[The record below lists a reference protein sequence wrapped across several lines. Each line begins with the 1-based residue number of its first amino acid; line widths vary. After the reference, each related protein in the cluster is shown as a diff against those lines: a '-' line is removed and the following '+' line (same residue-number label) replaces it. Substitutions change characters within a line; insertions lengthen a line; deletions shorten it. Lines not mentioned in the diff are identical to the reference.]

1 MKRRSKT
8 WLLVELP
15 LTDYIEALNLQRDLV
30 AAKARGEL
38 HDDLVLSLQHSPV
51 FTIGRRGGR
60 EHLKVTEDFLKRSG
74 IPVIEVERGGN
85 ITFHGPGQ
93 LVVYPIINLEAA
105 GIRVDEYV
113 HRLEEAMIR
122 TAAAWGISA
131 GRNRLNKGAWVGM
144 NKLGSIGITIRHEVS
159 FHGLAFN
166 VNNSLEP
173 FSWINPCG
181 LEGIGVTSIERE
193 LSQEASF
200 KITPK
205 GSRHSEEPSSIV
217 IPAKPVLDPNRGT
230 GIHED
235 CGVKHAQL
243 FMTPYLDAA
252 RGHLI
257 SQIEEVFDVSLV
269 RTDMASLRS
278 VPTQK

>member
-1 MKRRSKT
+1 M
-8 WLLVELP
+8 LIELP
-15 LTDYIEALNLQRDLV
+15 LTDYVEAWNLQRALV

-93 LVVYPIINLEAA
+93 LVVYPIIDLEAA

-113 HRLEEAMIR
+113 CRLEEAMIR

-131 GRNRLNKGAWVGM
+131 GRNPLNKGVWVGG
-144 NKLGSIGITIRHEVS
+144 NKLGSIGLTIRHGVS

-166 VNNSLEP
+166 VNVRLDP

-181 LEGIGVTSIERE
+181 LDGVGVTSLERE
-193 LSQEASF
+193 LSREVSL
-200 KITPK
+200 T
-205 GSRHSEEPSSIV
+205 
-217 IPAKPVLDPNRGT
+217 
-230 GIHED
+230 
-235 CGVKHAQL
+235 
-243 FMTPYLDAA
+243 AA
-252 RGHLI
+252 RERLMSH
-257 SQIEEVFDVSLV
+257 IEEVFDVNLV
-269 RTDMASLRS
+269 QRNLCHDFQEHICMTRYSEMYSSDSYNS
-278 VPTQK
+278 CNS